1 MSASR
6 KVVWSDGLF
15 LQPQHFQQQER
26 YLEQFVE
33 LRCHPLVPY
42 SWGLTSLE
50 INADDL
56 RIGKFSLKKAAGVF
70 PDGTPLR
77 MPDDD
82 PVPAAIDIKSD
93 DRDQVLYLAVPLR
106 RAGAAAVARPT
117 TDALVRY
124 DPGELEVR
132 DNASEGSSV
141 TRVEVGALRTRLLVG
156 HAEAEAYACIPI
168 AHLVQRRPDGQV
180 VLSDQFIPTVMDV
193 RAAPVLSTFNRNLRG
208 LMNQRGD
215 ELAQKVTAGRG
226 GSAEIAGFLRLQTI
240 NRYQP
245 VVEHFANAP
254 VHPEMLFRLYISAAG
269 DLAALTT
276 KARRPPPFPEYRHE
290 RLRESFE
297 PVMRELERALTEPG
311 EDVVVPIPVEKR
323 SFGVWLARVANRDL
337 FTSATFV
344 LGVRTEVDGHELSL
358 TAPKQLKIG
367 PPDLISKLVNSA
379 VGSIKV
385 RSVPADRRIPIHNGF
400 VYFEFDQSDE
410 LWKKMQTAGAMA
422 FHLGR
427 EFSEPELELWAVRG
441 AER

>member
-26 YLEQFVE
+26 YLEQYVE
-33 LRCHPLVPY
+33 LRCYPLAPY

-50 INADDL
+50 INPDDL
-56 RIGKFSLKKAAGVF
+56 RIGKFGLKKAAGVF

-82 PVPAAIDIKSD
+82 PLPASIDIKPD
-93 DRDQVLYLAVPLR
+93 DRDKELYLALPLR
-106 RAGAAAVARPT
+106 RAGAAAVARAT
-117 TDALVRY
+117 TDALVRH
-124 DPGELEVR
+124 DPAELDVR
-132 DNASEGSSV
+132 DNASEGDNV
-141 TRVEVGALRTRLLVG
+141 ARVEVGSLRTRLLVG
-156 HAEAEAYACIPI
+156 SAEADAHACIPI
-168 AHLVQRRPDGQV
+168 AHLVERRPDGQV
-180 VLSDQFIPTVMDV
+180 VLSDKFIPTVMDV
-193 RAAPVLSTFNRNLRG
+193 RAAPVLSTYNRNLRG

-254 VHPEMLFRLYISAAG
+254 VHPETLFRLYVSAAG
-269 DLAALTT
+269 DLATLTT
-276 KARRPPPFPEYRHE
+276 KARRPPQFPEYRHE

-297 PVMRELERALTEPG
+297 PVMLELERALT
-311 EDVVVPIPVEKR
+311 DVQPDIAVPIPVER
-323 SFGVWLARVANRDL
+323 RQYGMWLARVADRDL
-337 FTSATFV
+337 FTTATFV
-344 LGVRTEVDGHELSL
+344 LGVRTEVDTQDVSL
-358 TAPKQLKIG
+358 NTPKQMKVG
-367 PPDLISKLVNSA
+367 PPDLIGKMVNAA
-379 VGSIKV
+379 VPSLKV
-385 RSVPADRRIPIHNGF
+385 RSVPADRRIPIHSGF
-400 VYFEFDQSDE
+400 VYFEFDQTDE

-427 EFSEPELELWAVRG
+427 EFSSPELELWAVRG

>member
-1 MSASR
+1 MSASS
-6 KVVWSDGLF
+6 KVVWSEGLF

-26 YLEQFVE
+26 YLEQYVE

-50 INADDL
+50 INPDDL
-56 RIGKFSLKKAAGVF
+56 RIGKFGLRKAVGVF

-82 PVPAAIDIKSD
+82 PLPAAIDINPD
-93 DRDQVLYLAVPLR
+93 ARDQVLYLAVPLR
-106 RAGAAAVARPT
+106 RAGAAAVARAT
-117 TDALVRY
+117 TDALTRH
-124 DPGELEVR
+124 DPAELAVR
-132 DNASEGSSV
+132 DGASEGDNV
-141 TRVEVGALRTRLLVG
+141 ARVEVGTLRTRILVG
-156 HAEAEAYACIPI
+156 TAEAEPYACIPI
-168 AHLVQRRPDGQV
+168 AHLVERRPDGQV
-180 VLSDQFIPTVMDV
+180 VLSDQFIPTVLDA
-193 RAAPVLSTFNRNLRG
+193 RAAPVLNTFNRNLRG

-226 GSAEIAGFLRLQTI
+226 GSAEIAGFLKLQTI

-245 VVEHFANAP
+245 LVEHFTNTA
-254 VHPEMLFRLYISAAG
+254 VHPEALFRLYVSAAG

-276 KARRPPPFPEYRHE
+276 KSRRPVQFPEYRHE

-297 PVMRELERALTEPG
+297 PVMLELERALTDVDR
-311 EDVVVPIPVEKR
+311 DVVVPIPVEKR
-323 SFGVWLARVANRDL
+323 SFGVWLARVPNRDL
-337 FTSATFV
+337 FTTATFV
-344 LGVRTEVDGHELSL
+344 LGVRTEIDGHELSL
-358 TAPKQLKIG
+358 TAPKQLKTG

-379 VGSIKV
+379 VPSIKV
-385 RSVPADRRIPIHNGF
+385 RSVPADRRIPLHNGF

-427 EFSEPELELWAVRG
+427 DFSEPELELWAVRG